1 MVLSLDTWSSR
12 TCLPSDDFLPIEVA
26 LSSNAGPIQSCVAVI
41 PCDTYLS
48 HSVGFRFLLLKD
60 GNEAMTDRFY
70 SNEYMNTNPPYSL
83 CLVQAIFKHGIDP
96 AFLLASFLH
105 VFETWQNASRGPVQ
119 QTHSKARQRIILG
132 LPHLNFVVA
141 SISTAVMGTRFP
153 EKVAR
158 GGHSFFCTIND
169 GPFGT
174 IWAVEMAILAFGT
187 LACQGGICI
196 LFWKHRTAAR
206 LLGAPSSLDHFQLMR
221 ISIFNVW
228 QVIGLMFDSRFTVT
242 DFDST
247 LVCSTFLAILPL
259 FVFIIFSSHKDI
271 LKYWCNSRKAET
283 SKTIP
288 LKPEDDLYLP

>member
-1 MVLSLDTWSSR
+1 MGIVGTTNPDGFDLGPNPRALQLVWFSL
-12 TCLPSDDFLPIEVA
+12 LILGQAGLAFL
-26 LSSNAGPIQSCVAVI
+26 LM
-41 PCDTYLS
+41 TFYLS
-48 HSVGFRFLLLKD
+48 RSLCPRMPVLYNLVLLSFLATPIYLIL
-60 GNEAMTDRFY
+60 FY

-221 ISIFNVW
+221 ISIFNVC
-228 QVIGLMFDSRFTVT
+228 
-242 DFDST
+242 T

-271 LKYWCNSRKAET
+271 LKYWCHSRRAET

-288 LKPEDDLYLP
+288 PKPEDDLYLP